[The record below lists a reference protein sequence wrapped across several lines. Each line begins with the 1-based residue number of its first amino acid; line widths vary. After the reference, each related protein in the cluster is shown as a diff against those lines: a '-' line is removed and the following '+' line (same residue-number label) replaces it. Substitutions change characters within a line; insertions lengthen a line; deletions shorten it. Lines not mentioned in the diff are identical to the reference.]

1 MVDYKF
7 DNLALSRRVVMS
19 HSCVTLLRC
28 VIASHCRMVVPVV
41 VVPQLDVKT
50 FFLKIC
56 SAAETLSVSRVV
68 AVREAF
74 TGRRVVA
81 CRKAKI

>member
-1 MVDYKF
+1 
-7 DNLALSRRVVMS
+7 MS

-56 SAAETLSVSRVV
+56 SAAETLLGSRVV
-68 AVREAF
+68 AVREVF
-74 TGRRVVA
+74 TGRRFVV
-81 CRKAKI
+81 CREVQI

>member
-1 MVDYKF
+1 
-7 DNLALSRRVVMS
+7 
-19 HSCVTLLRC
+19 
-28 VIASHCRMVVPVV
+28 MVVPVV

-50 FFLKIC
+50 FYLKIC
-56 SAAETLSVSRVV
+56 SAAETLSGSRVV

-81 CRKAKI
+81 CREAKI